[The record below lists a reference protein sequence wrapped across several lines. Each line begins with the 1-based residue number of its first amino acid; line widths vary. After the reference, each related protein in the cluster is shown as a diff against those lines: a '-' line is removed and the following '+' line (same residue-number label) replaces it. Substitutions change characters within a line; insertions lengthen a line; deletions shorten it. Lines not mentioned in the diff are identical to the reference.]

1 MPESDEAAKGRA
13 LSSPLRL
20 RILRMCL
27 HHPRTNKEIA
37 DRLGINPASC
47 LHHVRTLVATGFLE
61 AQPERRGARGAK
73 EVPYLATRKSWSQH
87 VDEVAP
93 ILIETFVQETAALAP
108 EDIEVWRLGLKL
120 NEEHRT
126 DLMERLRAVVDEYV
140 ALPSDPDGEAISL
153 MIAQH
158 RDPTAD

>member
-1 MPESDEAAKGRA
+1 MTPSDEAAKGRA

-37 DRLGINPASC
+37 DLLGINPASC

-61 AQPERRGARGAK
+61 ALPERRGNRGAK
-73 EVPYLATRKSWSQH
+73 EVPYLATRASWSQK
-87 VDEVAP
+87 VDDVSP
-93 ILIETFVQETAALAP
+93 VLIETFVQETAALSP
-108 EDIEVWRLGLKL
+108 EDIEVWRLGLRL
-120 NEEHRT
+120 NEQHRSE
-126 DLMERLRAVVDEYV
+126 LMARLREIVDEYV
-140 ALPSDPDGEAISL
+140 AMPSDPDGEATSL
-153 MIAQH
+153 MIAHH

>member
-1 MPESDEAAKGRA
+1 MSESDEAAKGRA

-27 HHPRTNKEIA
+27 HHSRTNKEIA
-37 DRLGINPASC
+37 DLLGINPATC

-61 AQPERRGARGAK
+61 PQPERRGARGAK

-87 VDEVAP
+87 VEDVSP
-93 ILIETFVQETAALAP
+93 ILIETFVQETAVLPP
-108 EDIEVWRLGLKL
+108 EDITVWRLGLKL
-120 NEEHRT
+120 NEQHR
-126 DLMERLRAVVDEYV
+126 DELMDKLRAVVDEYV
-140 ALPSDPDGEAISL
+140 AMPTDPDGQATSL
-153 MIAQH
+153 MIAHH

>member
-1 MPESDEAAKGRA
+1 MSEPDEAAKGRA

-27 HHPRTNKEIA
+27 HQPRTNKEIA

-61 AQPERRGARGAK
+61 PQPERRGARGAK

-87 VDEVAP
+87 VDGVAP
-93 ILIETFVQETAALAP
+93 VLIETFVQETAALAP
-108 EDIEVWRLGLKL
+108 EDIAVWRVGLKL
-120 NEEHRT
+120 NQEHRD
-126 DLMERLRAVVDEYV
+126 DLMDRLGAIVDEFV

-153 MIAQH
+153 LIAQH
-158 RDPTAD
+158 RDAPAD

>member
-1 MPESDEAAKGRA
+1 MTESDEAAKGRA

-37 DRLGINPASC
+37 DLLGINPASC

-61 AQPERRGARGAK
+61 ALPARRGNRGAK

-87 VDEVAP
+87 VDDVSP
-93 ILIETFVQETAALAP
+93 VLIETFVQETAALAP
-108 EDIEVWRLGLKL
+108 EDIQVWRLGLKL
-120 NEEHRT
+120 NERHREE
-126 DLMERLRAVVDEYV
+126 LMERLRAVVDEY
-140 ALPSDPDGEAISL
+140 AAMPSDPDGEATSL
-153 MIAQH
+153 MVAHH

>member
-1 MPESDEAAKGRA
+1 MSESDEAAKGRA

-27 HHPRTNKEIA
+27 HHARTNKEIA
-37 DRLGINPASC
+37 DLLGINPASC

-87 VDEVAP
+87 VDDVSP
-93 ILIETFVQETAALAP
+93 ILIETFVQETAALPP
-108 EDIEVWRLGLKL
+108 EDITVWRLGLKL
-120 NEEHRT
+120 NEQHRNE
-126 DLMERLRAVVDEYV
+126 LMDKLRAVVDEYV
-140 ALPSDPDGEAISL
+140 AMPTDPDGEATSL
-153 MIAQH
+153 MIAHH

>member
-1 MPESDEAAKGRA
+1 MTESDDAAKGRA

-37 DRLGINPASC
+37 DLLGINPASC

-61 AQPERRGARGAK
+61 ALPERRGNRGAK
-73 EVPYLATRKSWSQH
+73 EVPYRATRKSWGQH
-87 VDEVAP
+87 VDDVSP
-93 ILIETFVQETAALAP
+93 VLIKTFVQETAALAP

-120 NEEHRT
+120 NAQHRSE
-126 DLMERLRAVVDEYV
+126 LLRRLRELVDEYV
-140 ALPSDPDGEAISL
+140 DMPSDPDGEATSL
-153 MIAQH
+153 MIAHH